1 MIEDLEHAVLEW
13 LLAGDHPALECLRAQ
28 AAVARVAA
36 RKMSGVGFFTDFDV
50 PADVRLLASPRDLEL
65 GDVDADLEGLVHGAS
80 FVLFVRKGRIDFL
93 EGHSRAEPWPAALG
107 TFRLRYRE
115 EPRDLRALDP
125 PHR

>member
-1 MIEDLEHAVLEW
+1 MIEDLERAVLDH
-13 LLAGDHPALECLRAQ
+13 LLAGDHPALEVLRAQ
-28 AAVARVAA
+28 AAGLRVIA
-36 RKMSGVGFFTDFDV
+36 RKMSGVGFFTDFEV
-50 PADVRLLASPRDLEL
+50 PAGARLLATPRDLEL
-65 GDVDADLEGLVHGAS
+65 GDVDADLDGLTHGAT

-93 EGHSRAEPWPAALG
+93 EGHARGEPWPTTLG